1 MADTMVSDTAS
12 PRAHRATARTRG
24 SLDADIIIANA
35 PDPVF
40 VADLECK
47 IPQANDAVSMLL
59 GFRPNEVLEQP
70 LSRFSSP
77 EETREFTAA
86 IWVLAACGVTN
97 TARLNPRSASTYG
110 IVKEHR
116 GATFVV
122 RLPAGQRVTLLIQ
135 LPLDQAAAPPK
146 ESIA

>member
-1 MADTMVSDTAS
+1 MADTMVSDTTS
-12 PRAHRATARTRG
+12 PRADSATARTRG

-40 VADLECK
+40 VADPEGK
-47 IPQANDAVSMLL
+47 IPQANDAVSTLL
-59 GFRPNEVLEQP
+59 GFWPDEVLEQS

-86 IWVLAACGVTN
+86 VWGLVACGVTR
-97 TARLNPRSASTYG
+97 TARLNPRSISTYS
-110 IVKEHR
+110 IAKEHR
-116 GATFVV
+116 GTTFVV
-122 RLPAGQRVTLLIQ
+122 SPPGQRVTILIQ
-135 LPLDQAAAPPK
+135 LPLDQTAARPK